1 MKIKNVEE
9 LVGITRKNIRFY
21 EAQGL
26 LAPDRAENGYR
37 EYSLEDVSRLK
48 QIRLYRQLAV
58 PIEEIR
64 KVLDHEITEKE
75 CLEKQIDRLDV
86 EETRIASTRQMLNH
100 ILTDNAVMTEA
111 RVEEYL
117 EQMDKLE
124 QEGTVFMDV
133 KKKDIHRK
141 KMHGAIMG
149 AAIMFAIIVITMG
162 IVMWAVIDSGD
173 NVIYAVLFGGIP
185 SVLVCIGIIV
195 CLKMRMKE
203 IEGGEEDEASK
214 Y

>member
-1 MKIKNVEE
+1 MKIINVEE

-26 LAPDRAENGYR
+26 LAPDRAENGDR
-37 EYSLEDVSRLK
+37 EYSIEDVSRLK
-48 QIRLYRQLAV
+48 QIKLYSQLAV

-64 KVLDHEITEKE
+64 KMLDQEITPEA
-75 CLEKQIDRLDV
+75 CLEKQIDRLDA
-86 EETRIASTRQMLNH
+86 EEKRITSTRQMLNH
-100 ILTDNAVMTEA
+100 ILTNHVVMTEA
-111 RVEEYL
+111 QVEEYL

-133 KKKDIHRK
+133 KRKDIHRK
-141 KMHGAIMG
+141 KMHGAVMG
-149 AAIMFAIIVITMG
+149 AAFILAAIVITMG
-162 IVMWAVIDSGD
+162 VLIWAVIDSGEGA
-173 NVIYAVLFGGIP
+173 IYAILLAGIP